1 VKKNNPKI
9 INAWCMYDWAVSVYN
24 LTITSAIFPIYY
36 ANVAVNENGGDIIN
50 FLGFQVKNSVLYS
63 YSISFSFFIIAL
75 ISPILSAI
83 SDYSG
88 RKKMYMQFFCLL
100 GGLACALLYFFKTET
115 TTFAIFMF
123 ILAGIGYSGSFIFY
137 NSYLPD
143 IATEDQFDR
152 ISARGFSYGY
162 IGSVLLLIINLLMIM
177 QPHLFGN
184 ISVGFATRLSF
195 LSVGIWWILF
205 AQYTF
210 YYLPKDQP
218 IKLNK
223 NKSWLFEG
231 FKKLKKVYS
240 SLKKHPNI
248 DKYLIAFFFYNSGVQ
263 TVMLVAT
270 VFAEKELNLPTSSLI
285 ITVLI
290 LQLIAILGATLFAK
304 ISNKIGNI
312 NTITVM
318 ILIWIGICGFAYF
331 VQNGTE
337 FYVLAAFV
345 GFVMGGIQSLSR
357 ATYAKL
363 LPENTDD
370 TASFYSFYESVYSVS
385 VIFGTFFYGITED
398 ITNNARNSILVLTTF
413 FILGLVLIRRIR
425 KI

>member
-1 VKKNNPKI
+1 
-9 INAWCMYDWAVSVYN
+9 
-24 LTITSAIFPIYY
+24 
-36 ANVAVNENGGDIIN
+36 
-50 FLGFQVKNSVLYS
+50 
-63 YSISFSFFIIAL
+63 
-75 ISPILSAI
+75 
-83 SDYSG
+83 
-88 RKKMYMQFFCLL
+88 
-100 GGLACALLYFFKTET
+100 
-115 TTFAIFMF
+115 
-123 ILAGIGYSGSFIFY
+123 
-137 NSYLPD
+137 
-143 IATEDQFDR
+143 
-152 ISARGFSYGY
+152 
-162 IGSVLLLIINLLMIM
+162 MIM